1 MLGNDGLAGSIILE
15 KRNVPLPGNA
25 WSFGLD
31 RNPNRFRMD
40 HGVPP
45 TRITSFGR
53 ASGVRRDASMNFVSW
68 TSMGVAAEWIN
79 RLRALLCLWSEQKK
93 KKRKK
98 CMHPFIRAFVT
109 DPSGGF
115 VTSVNRDGFLTA
127 SMIYDPRR
135 IHKICRAYFCSEIVC
150 INHNSVR
157 VFRLHIV
164 SSTFFSVLSCRFA
177 TFVF

>member
-1 MLGNDGLAGSIILE
+1 MHKYLLISRLESSRIARRDRCSETNDGLAGSITLE
-15 KRNVPLPGNA
+15 KRNIALPGNA

-53 ASGVRRDASMNFVSW
+53 ASGVRRERVDEFRVTDIDGWSRRTVQPAACAFVL
-68 TSMGVAAEWIN
+68 MERI
-79 RLRALLCLWSEQKK
+79 EKK
-93 KKRKK
+93 KKKK

-127 SMIYDPRR
+127 SMIYDPQ
-135 IHKICRAYFCSEIVC
+135 K
-150 INHNSVR
+150 N
-157 VFRLHIV
+157 
-164 SSTFFSVLSCRFA
+164 TQDLSGLFL
-177 TFVF
+177 